1 MVKLSDYGLPITGNL
16 SGTQL
21 TPWHSPAVTI
31 NGESNLKSDVWSVGI
46 TLIELAKSDE
56 PDEDGVCW
64 GGLKERM
71 IKNDP
76 PISSEK
82 WYDERVDFVAKCMAI
97 DANERW
103 SVSELMEVGGYV
115 CC

>member
-1 MVKLSDYGLPITGNL
+1 M
-16 SGTQL
+16 
-21 TPWHSPAVTI
+21 
-31 NGESNLKSDVWSVGI
+31 KSDVWSVGI

-64 GGLKERM
+64 DRLKEQM

-82 WYDERVDFVAKCMAI
+82 WYDERVDFVTKCMAI

-103 SVSELMEVGGYV
+103 SVSELMEVGDYV